1 VREMPRVES
10 PAPPDQHSSR
20 AEVVRMEGVCK
31 RLQARNV
38 LNRLD
43 LSLYTGENLA
53 ILGKSGTGK
62 SVFLKLVSGLM
73 IPDTGTVSLFGG
85 STVGLSE
92 REWLPLRRR
101 IGFVFQS
108 GALFDSMTV
117 GDNIAFPLREEHRSE
132 DEVSQIVAER
142 LEWVGLQGTQERRPS
157 ELSGGMRRRV
167 ALARTLARRPELLL
181 YDEPTSGLDPIT
193 SRRVGELLKEL
204 GQRVGSTSILVTHD
218 VECARAV
225 SHRWAYLGDG
235 RLMADGPPEA
245 LLTSD
250 EGEVREFFAGE
261 KE

>member
-1 VREMPRVES
+1 MTETPHVQLPAS
-10 PAPPDQHSSR
+10 PEEPPSQ
-20 AEVVRMEGVCK
+20 AEVLRMEGVCK
-31 RLQARNV
+31 RLRARNV
-38 LNRLD
+38 LDHLD
-43 LSLYTGENLA
+43 LSLHTGENLA

-73 IPDTGTVSLFGG
+73 IPDDGTVSLFGR

-92 REWLPLRRR
+92 SDWLPLRRR
-101 IGFVFQS
+101 LGFVFQS

-117 GDNIAFPLREEHRSE
+117 GDNVAFPLREEHRAE
-132 DEVSQIVAER
+132 NEVAQIVAER

-167 ALARTLARRPELLL
+167 ALARTLARKPELLL

-193 SRRVGELLKEL
+193 SRKVGELLKEL

-218 VECARAV
+218 VQCARAV
-225 SHRWAYLGDG
+225 SPRWAYLADG
-235 RLMADGPPEA
+235 RLLAEGPPEA
-245 LLTSD
+245 LLASD
-250 EGEVREFFAGE
+250 EAEVREFFVGE